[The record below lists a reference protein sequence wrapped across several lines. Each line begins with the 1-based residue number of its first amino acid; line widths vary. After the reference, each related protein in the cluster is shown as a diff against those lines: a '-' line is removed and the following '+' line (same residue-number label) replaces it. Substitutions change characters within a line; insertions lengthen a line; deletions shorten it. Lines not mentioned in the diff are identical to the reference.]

1 MYCQTCGS
9 KIPEGRTRCEGCG
22 AAVSR
27 APVAAPQQT
36 SMSTAYAAAYPLAEP
51 VSICPR
57 CTFRGQS
64 VTYFSRGTHVAG
76 LVALTVL
83 TAGFLGVG
91 GLGYYLLRREHRIC
105 SRCGHSMGK
114 HGSNALT
121 VVDSSGQLAH
131 APPREASLAEEAGG
145 PGAGAWILFA
155 LAALLGTIGIVE
167 FEALLLMWA
176 AFSAAGGFAL
186 MHRTRRKR
194 ETRRKMLIQ
203 TLQQPVLALAGERRG
218 RLTVTEVASSM
229 GWTLPRAEKVLN
241 SLEDGLRVVSDV
253 TDEGVIVYE
262 FRELTRASG
271 RRADTLDAF
280 FTGADA
286 AGERQLEA

>member
-1 MYCQTCGS
+1 MYCHTCGS
-9 KIPEGRTRCEGCG
+9 KIPEGRSRCEACG
-22 AAVSR
+22 TAAVR
-27 APVAAPQQT
+27 APVPAHEHAPV
-36 SMSTAYAAAYPLAEP
+36 STAYAAAYPLAEP
-51 VSICPR
+51 ISICPR

-76 LVALTVL
+76 LVALTVF

-121 VVDSSGQLAH
+121 VVDGSRQVAP
-131 APPREASLAEEAGG
+131 APPREVSLSDDSGG

-155 LAALLGTIGIVE
+155 LAAVLGTIGIAEV
-167 FEALLLMWA
+167 EALALMWA

-218 RLTVTEVASSM
+218 KLTVTEVASTM
-229 GWTLPRAEKVLN
+229 GWSLPRAEKVLN

-262 FRELTRASG
+262 FRELTLASD
-271 RRADTLDAF
+271 RRSQGVDAF
-280 FTGADA
+280 FTGADT
-286 AGERQLEA
+286 AGERRLEA